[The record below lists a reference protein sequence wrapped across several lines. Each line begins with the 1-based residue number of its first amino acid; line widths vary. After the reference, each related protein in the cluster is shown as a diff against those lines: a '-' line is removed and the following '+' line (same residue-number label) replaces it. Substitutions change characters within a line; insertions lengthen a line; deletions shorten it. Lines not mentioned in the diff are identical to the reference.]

1 MIKTKLLCLTV
12 FLLCFMHSFSQSDDT
27 EDLENWSSIRLKYKL
42 NKKWSFELEEQL
54 RLDEDIS
61 EIQGYF
67 TQLSAEYSLIK
78 NLKIGGALRFVR
90 INDNDGKV
98 QGYENYLRFHLD
110 ASYKHKINYWSLKY
124 RFRYQN
130 RNELSV
136 DDYANQKLRLK
147 AGIEYNIKNWKL
159 DPEFSAEIFNRIGQ
173 EKEDNGFKKYRL
185 TLGTDYKIKNIGTIG
200 LFYRIEKELN
210 ETIPKTT
217 NIIGLKYTYTIKNK
231 KK

>member
-12 FLLCFMHSFSQSDDT
+12 FLLCVMHSFSQSDDT

-61 EIQGYF
+61 EIRGYF